1 MIMQQRKKEAKKE
14 IKGMGF
20 AHISIGKVLGGI
32 HSQANIHNQ

>member
-1 MIMQQRKKEAKKE
+1 MNMPQRKKGPKKE

-32 HSQANIHNQ
+32 HSQANAHNQ